1 LIGADFANPSG
12 MDLFAFD
19 PARFI
24 SFLLTLI
31 RISLLLF
38 LLPFFGGKG
47 LPRMVKAALCLT
59 LTLGLWPALS
69 FPASSL
75 PAGIWGIA
83 LLLIGELVLGLVLGL
98 LVRVVFAGIQTAG
111 QIIGFQMGFAMMN
124 VVDPMS
130 GVSITLTSQFL
141 YLMTLL
147 LFLSLNGHL
156 FLLQGL
162 SQSFDLVPPGA
173 LLISTRVTD
182 EILGFS
188 SQIFV
193 LAVKV
198 AAPVMVAEF
207 LVSLGLGIVARV
219 APQVNVLFVGFPVKI
234 AVGFA
239 FLGILLHVILLVVRE
254 FLGDLDSL
262 YSIILGSI

>member
-1 LIGADFANPSG
+1 

-19 PARFI
+19 PARFL
-24 SFLLTLI
+24 SFLLTLV

-47 LPRMVKAALCLT
+47 LPRMVKAALCLV
-59 LTLGLWPALS
+59 LALGLWPALS
-69 FPASSL
+69 FPGRL
-75 PAGIWGIA
+75 MPGN
-83 LLLIGELVLGLVLGL
+83 LLEVGLMLLGELILGLILGL
-98 LVRVVFAGIQTAG
+98 LVRIVFAAIQTAG

-130 GVSITLTSQFL
+130 GVSITLTAQFL

-147 LFLSLNGHL
+147 IFLSLNGHL
-156 FLLQGL
+156 LMLQGL
-162 SQSFDLVPPGA
+162 SQSFHLVPPGG
-173 LLISTRVTD
+173 LLINPTVTQ
-182 EILGFS
+182 EVLSFS

-198 AAPVMVAEF
+198 AAPIMVAEF

-219 APQVNVLFVGFPVKI
+219 APQVNVLFVGFPIKI

-239 FLGILLHVILLVVRE
+239 FMGILLSIVHLVLQE
-254 FLGDLDSL
+254 FLGNLETM
-262 YSIILGSI
+262 YSVILGSI